1 MNAME
6 AYSGPAKLNVKLI
19 TSVGGRMETLD
30 KFDGTSLDTKLAT
43 FYFSPSFIRE
53 SIRLSVDILTGDE
66 YTGATEVDGIY
77 LIPSFSISNAG
88 NSDEDFAAY
97 RASDVFTERYSIDR

>member
-1 MNAME
+1 MEDWLNAKSVDEIESLDLLVTHDDEITDGLMNAME
-6 AYSGPAKLNVKLI
+6 SYTGPAKLNVKLI

-53 SIRLSVDILTGDE
+53 SVRPRLTVST
-66 YTGATEVDGIY
+66 
-77 LIPSFSISNAG
+77 
-88 NSDEDFAAY
+88 
-97 RASDVFTERYSIDR
+97 